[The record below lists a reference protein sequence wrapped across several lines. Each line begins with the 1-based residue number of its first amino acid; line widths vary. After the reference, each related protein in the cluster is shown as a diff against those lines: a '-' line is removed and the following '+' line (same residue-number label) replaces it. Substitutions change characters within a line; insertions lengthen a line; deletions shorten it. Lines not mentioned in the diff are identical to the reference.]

1 MFRLILILIIYFTLS
16 LQVYSIEQEVIIKKK
31 VDNFIITNLDIKKEI
46 KYITS
51 LNPSLAEKIEKN
63 NLITYAENS
72 LINEKIKY
80 IELSK
85 FFDTDNV
92 NNIPDIVINNFYK
105 RLGFDNLNQF
115 KQYLNSRNLN
125 YNIVLE
131 KLYLEHLWNSLIY
144 QNYNKKVNIDKE
156 KIKNNLK
163 KKIDSQK
170 KINNF
175 NLSEIIFTVKNK
187 SELDN
192 KYQKIS
198 TSIEGIGFEDTARL
212 HSVSESSQFGGTIG
226 WVSENQ
232 LSAKIYK
239 IIKSLDEGKFTKPI
253 KVPDGYLILYIKEK
267 KIEEKKI
274 DLDEALSRAIAYEK
288 NKQLSEFSRLYF
300 KRLEVNTII
309 EW

>member
-46 KYITS
+46 KYILS
-51 LNPSLAEKIEKN
+51 LNPSLDEKIEKN

-92 NNIPDIVINNFYK
+92 KNIPDIVINNFYK

-115 KQYLNSRNLN
+115 KQYLNSRNLD

-144 QNYNKKVNIDKE
+144 QKYNKKVNIDKE
-156 KIKNNLK
+156 KKKNNLK
-163 KKIDSQK
+163 KKIDSQ
-170 KINNF
+170 
-175 NLSEIIFTVKNK
+175 
-187 SELDN
+187 
-192 KYQKIS
+192 
-198 TSIEGIGFEDTARL
+198 
-212 HSVSESSQFGGTIG
+212 
-226 WVSENQ
+226 
-232 LSAKIYK
+232 
-239 IIKSLDEGKFTKPI
+239 
-253 KVPDGYLILYIKEK
+253 
-267 KIEEKKI
+267 
-274 DLDEALSRAIAYEK
+274 
-288 NKQLSEFSRLYF
+288 
-300 KRLEVNTII
+300 
-309 EW
+309 

>member
-46 KYITS
+46 KYIIS

-115 KQYLNSRNLN
+115 KQYLNSKNLN

-144 QNYNKKVNIDKE
+144 QKYNKKVNIDKE

-212 HSVSESSQFGGTIG
+212 HSASESAQFGGTIG

-239 IIKSLDEGKFTKPI
+239 IIENLDEGKFTKPI

-288 NKQLSEFSRLYF
+288 NKQLNEFSRLYF

-309 EW
+309 E

>member
-46 KYITS
+46 KYILS
-51 LNPSLAEKIEKN
+51 LNPSLDEKIEKN

-92 NNIPDIVINNFYK
+92 KNIPDIVINNFYK

-115 KQYLNSRNLN
+115 KQYLNSRNLD

-144 QNYNKKVNIDKE
+144 QKYNKKVNIDKE

-175 NLSEIIFTVKNK
+175 NLSEIIFTIKNK

-192 KYQKIS
+192 KYQKIA

-212 HSVSESSQFGGTIG
+212 HSASESAQFGGTIG

-239 IIKSLDEGKFTKPI
+239 IIENLDEGKFTKPI

-267 KIEEKKI
+267 KLEEKKI

-300 KRLEVNTII
+300 KKLEVNTII
-309 EW
+309 E